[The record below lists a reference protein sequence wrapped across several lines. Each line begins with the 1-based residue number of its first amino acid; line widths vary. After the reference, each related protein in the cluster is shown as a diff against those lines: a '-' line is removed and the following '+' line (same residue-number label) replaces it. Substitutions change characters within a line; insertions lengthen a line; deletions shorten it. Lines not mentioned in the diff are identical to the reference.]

1 MAAATERLALR
12 PDGATAKQGVKPPPF
27 QPTEAI
33 VRPAILTLSL
43 VLLAA
48 CAQEAPVPV
57 EPTPAPEPAPE
68 PEPEPVVLDHGA
80 APALGDC
87 VDLTFTEGAEGEYA
101 IPAAEAEAAEGEA
114 AEEGHEGHDHAAHEH
129 GEEKGAGHGTHVK
142 HHFEM
147 PEGKDALVI
156 DVTSDPAW
164 TFEVAAGVGHCPH
177 HGVKHGA
184 VEGAEN
190 ISVYVPAS
198 VLGEDAT
205 SFVAGETWYVHLAN
219 VSEHEAGTAAAF
231 TMAAKACVATKVEA
245 AAEPVKAVPPV
256 VKPGAPKAIE
266 RGPKAIG
273 AKPVMKKAK

>member
-1 MAAATERLALR
+1 MRPVILSAA
-12 PDGATAKQGVKPPPF
+12 
-27 QPTEAI
+27 
-33 VRPAILTLSL
+33 L

-48 CAQEAPVPV
+48 CGEEAPAPAPV
-57 EPTPAPEPAPE
+57 EPAPEPVAE

-87 VDLTFTEGAEGEYA
+87 VDITFTEGAEGEYA
-101 IPAAEAEAAEGEA
+101 IPAAEEKAEGEA
-114 AEEGHEGHDHAAHEH
+114 EAEEGHEGHDHDHAAHA
-129 GEEKGAGHGTHVK
+129 EEKAGGGHGSHVK

-177 HGVKHGA
+177 HGTKHA
-184 VEGAEN
+184 AIEGAEN
-190 ISVYVPAS
+190 INVYVPAT

-219 VSEHEAGTAAAF
+219 TSEHEAGTSAKF
-231 TMAAKACVATKVEA
+231 TMAAKACVAQAVEA
-245 AAEPVKAVPPV
+245 AAEPVKAIPPV

-273 AKPVMKKAK
+273 VKPVGPGKAKNK